1 MPFRDSQL
9 SPFVVGSIVVHVI
22 FALFIVFWPGFGSSS
37 NIPDDIVIVDVVA
50 AVPAGPP
57 PAPPPVVETAPTP
70 EPEPQVET
78 EGVKIEPEDVKP
90 PKEDPPPPEPKPEK
104 KKSEEIKKPAPA
116 RPEPAT
122 DTPPVGDAA
131 GTGPGGGAETPGS
144 GVVGVDLGAL
154 GHAWYRDSVAAM
166 LRRNWVRPVLE
177 AREALEVTVAFEIL
191 RDGTVR
197 NVRIGEA
204 SGVQSLDRSALRA
217 VVDASP
223 LPPLPSSWREPAVSA
238 QFLFRWLPGE
248 N

>member
-1 MPFRDSQL
+1 MPFGDSAL
-9 SPFVVGSIVVHVI
+9 SPFLVGSIVVHVV
-22 FALFIVFWPGFGSSS
+22 FALFIIFWPGFGSSGD
-37 NIPDDIVIVDVVA
+37 IPEDIVIVDVVA
-50 AVPAGPP
+50 AIPAGPP
-57 PAPPPVVETAPTP
+57 PAPPPVVETAPAS
-70 EPEPQVET
+70 EPEPQPEP

-90 PKEDPPPPEPKPEK
+90 PKEDPPPPKPKPEK
-104 KKSEEIKKPAPA
+104 KQEADKPAPA
-116 RPEPAT
+116 PPKPAT
-122 DTPPVGDAA
+122 KTPPA
-131 GTGPGGGAETPGS
+131 GTGPGGGAETTGS

-177 AREALEVTVAFEIL
+177 AREPLEVTVAFEIL

-204 SGVQSLDRSALRA
+204 SGVPSLDRSALRA